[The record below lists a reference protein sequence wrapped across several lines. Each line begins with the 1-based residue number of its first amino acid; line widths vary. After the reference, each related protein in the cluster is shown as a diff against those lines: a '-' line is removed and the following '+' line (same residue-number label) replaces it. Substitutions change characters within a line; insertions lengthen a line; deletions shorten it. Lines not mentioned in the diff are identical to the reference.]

1 VEYVTKKDKGIAKTM
16 PMRVLDE
23 AGVPYEV
30 HLHAHKQVTSAGV
43 AADLGIPV
51 AQVVKAMIVQRSAHA
66 PGQGEFAVMVV
77 PGDRKL
83 SLKKVA
89 AALGDKGVR
98 LAAERD
104 VIRVTG
110 YQIGSVSVAGFRRDD
125 IAGYVDRR
133 VLDLPQVIISA
144 GRPDAG
150 LALAPAGMVAAMA
163 AQVADLCEDE

>member
-1 VEYVTKKDKGIAKTM
+1 VSKKDKGIAKTM
-16 PMRVLDE
+16 PMRGLDE

-43 AADLGIPV
+43 AADLGVPV
-51 AQVVKAMIVQRSAHA
+51 AQVVKAMIVQRSVHG

-110 YQIGSVSVAGFRRDD
+110 YQIGSVSVMGFRRDD

-150 LALAPAGMVAAMA
+150 LALAPAGMAAAMA
-163 AQVADLCEDE
+163 AQVMDLCEDE

>member
-1 VEYVTKKDKGIAKTM
+1 M
-16 PMRVLDE
+16 PMRALDE
-23 AGVPYEV
+23 AGIPYEV

-43 AADLGIPV
+43 AADLGVPV
-51 AQVVKAMIVQRSAHA
+51 AQVVKAMIVQRSVRA

-83 SLKKVA
+83 SLKKA
-89 AALGDKGVR
+89 AATLGDKGLR

-110 YQIGSVSVAGFRRDD
+110 YQIGSVSVLGFRRDD

-150 LALAPAGMVAAMA
+150 LALAPAGMVQVMGAE
-163 AQVADLCEDE
+163 VADICEDE

>member
-1 VEYVTKKDKGIAKTM
+1 MGKKDKGIAKTM

-43 AADLGIPV
+43 AADLGVPA
-51 AQVVKAMIVQRSAHA
+51 AQVVKAMVVQRSVHT

-150 LALAPAGMVAAMA
+150 LALAPAGMVTAMA
-163 AQVADLCEDE
+163 AQVADLCEDEL

>member
-1 VEYVTKKDKGIAKTM
+1 
-16 PMRVLDE
+16 
-23 AGVPYEV
+23 
-30 HLHAHKQVTSAGV
+30 
-43 AADLGIPV
+43 
-51 AQVVKAMIVQRSAHA
+51 
-66 PGQGEFAVMVV
+66 MVV

-144 GRPDAG
+144 GGRTRGWRWRP
-150 LALAPAGMVAAMA
+150 PAW
-163 AQVADLCEDE
+163 

>member
-1 VEYVTKKDKGIAKTM
+1 
-16 PMRVLDE
+16 
-23 AGVPYEV
+23 
-30 HLHAHKQVTSAGV
+30 
-43 AADLGIPV
+43 V
-51 AQVVKAMIVQRSAHA
+51 AQVVKAVIIRRSAHA
-66 PGQGEFAVMVV
+66 LGHGEFAVMVV
-77 PGDRKL
+77 TGDHKL

-98 LAAERD
+98 LAAERS

-110 YQIGSVSVAGFRRDD
+110 YQIGSVSVAEFRRDD

-150 LALAPAGMVAAMA
+150 LALARCLDVPPQPPGLRPFASTGRGL
-163 AQVADLCEDE
+163 DTPTFPGTS

>member
-1 VEYVTKKDKGIAKTM
+1 M
-16 PMRVLDE
+16 PMRALDE
-23 AGVPYEV
+23 AGIPYEV

-43 AADLGIPV
+43 AADLGVPV
-51 AQVVKAMIVQRSAHA
+51 AQVVKAMIVQRSVRA

-83 SLKKVA
+83 SLKKA
-89 AALGDKGVR
+89 AATLGDKGLR
-98 LAAERD
+98 LAAKRD

-110 YQIGSVSVAGFRRDD
+110 YQIGSVSVLGFRRDD

-150 LALAPAGMVAAMA
+150 LALAPAGMVQVMCAE
-163 AQVADLCEDE
+163 VADICEDE